1 MWHIEIAS
9 IYTYVYIIC
18 ELHDNTTRCVGD
30 TYFRV
35 IVYLSKQCW
44 LPVSQDNARLPFLI
58 NLCILEKK
66 KMI

>member
-35 IVYLSKQCW
+35 IVYLQTVLASVVRQCKT
-44 LPVSQDNARLPFLI
+44 SFSLI
-58 NLCILEKK
+58 CVYWKKK